1 MNLLAIHHTTT
12 KQSTSPKRFGF
23 YNIIIGAK
31 DTHTR
36 NETLHDRG
44 NGVMTLD
51 VALVG
56 NFLKDKPTPYQINEL
71 KRIIELYKYKVVEH
85 KDLKSFGALRWKL
98 ATKCPGR
105 LMDYVNMLRVIK
117 VKGHN
122 DQFVVSGGRKFLIP
136 DAKTLMWLRDEL
148 EIINPVENV
157 SQAEFDSFETGN
169 AFASQALSKK
179 LEEIYPVIE
188 DAFGGK

>member
-1 MNLLAIHHTTT
+1 
-12 KQSTSPKRFGF
+12 
-23 YNIIIGAK
+23 
-31 DTHTR
+31 
-36 NETLHDRG
+36 
-44 NGVMTLD
+44 
-51 VALVG
+51 
-56 NFLKDKPTPYQINEL
+56 
-71 KRIIELYKYKVVEH
+71 
-85 KDLKSFGALRWKL
+85 
-98 ATKCPGR
+98 
-105 LMDYVNMLRVIK
+105 MDYVNMLRVIK